1 MGGERETFLESAEKA
16 KSKID
21 DGGDA
26 QNPPTESMGSLRGTN
41 NPLRIHESGGE
52 VHFHDDTAKLKA
64 AVPVSAW
71 FKAWDKLSSQPQSWQ
86 FVDQKNQ
93 TVLTIDTKLD
103 NGSLDADV
111 TLAKLA
117 VGTNFSALNKFTTKK

>member
-1 MGGERETFLESAEKA
+1 MGGERETFLESAEERAEKA
-16 KSKID
+16 KSKA
-21 DGGDA
+21 GSA
-26 QNPPTESMGSLRGTN
+26 TESMGSLRGTN

-64 AVPVSAW
+64 AVPCAAW

-86 FVDQKNQ
+86 FVDQKNK

-103 NGSLDADV
+103 NGSLEADV
-111 TLAKLA
+111 TLSHLT
-117 VGTNFSALNKFTTKK
+117 VGTNFSALAKFTTRK